1 MKKIFALL
9 MLLCITLGADAQLL
23 WKISGNGL
31 DKPSYIFGTHHVAP
45 LSMKDSIAGMP
56 EAMEGTSQ
64 VYGELVMEDMM
75 KPEML
80 MKMQQAM
87 MLPGDTTLKSLFTP
101 AQYDSIASVVKEN
114 IGMEIAMFDK
124 VKPAALNAQLAVVLS
139 VKAVKGYNP
148 QEQLDTWFQTQAR
161 QAGKKVGGLEST
173 ESQINVLYNSQSLK
187 RQAQQLYCSATHI
200 GYGIDMTRRL
210 AEAYLDQN
218 LDKLL
223 EITEEKMG
231 NACDSTP
238 EEEEALIYG
247 RNADW
252 AKRMP
257 GIMKQAPTLFVV
269 GAVDLLLMLFAF
281 YAFPPNI
288 SITSANEFNK
298 ILHNTTNITI
308 NLENDIDLKNI
319 DEGDFTAWILSFNSA
334 NTTGDT
340 TTYDYTY
347 EIRLGIAK
355 TAEGYKI
362 AELNGINW
370 SEEDYNNITASDK
383 IVQDEDGILNV
394 SFVVSYADNTLNYTF
409 QVNDASIENTAS
421 ETGAIVGFRSLW
433 NAVTNT
439 DDVVLLNLQ
448 KAYKNLKKT

>member
-9 MLLCITLGADAQLL
+9 MFFCITLGVNAQLL
-23 WKISGNGL
+23 WKVSGNGL

-45 LSMKDSIAGMP
+45 LSMKDSIAGMT
-56 EAMEGTSQ
+56 EAMNGTSQ

-87 MLPGDTTLKSLFTP
+87 MLPGDTTLKSLFTQ

-148 QEQLDTWFQTQAR
+148 QEQLDMWFQTQAR
-161 QAGKKVGGLEST
+161 QAGKKVGGLESV

-200 GYGIDMTRRL
+200 DYGIDMTRRL

-247 RNADW
+247 RNANW
-252 AKRMP
+252 AKQMP
-257 GIMKQAPTLFVV
+257 DIMKQASTLFVV
-269 GAVDLLLMLFAF
+269 GAGHLPGEHGVLKLL
-281 YAFPPNI
+281 
-288 SITSANEFNK
+288 EK
-298 ILHNTTNITI
+298 Q
-308 NLENDIDLKNI
+308 
-319 DEGDFTAWILSFNSA
+319 G
-334 NTTGDT
+334 
-340 TTYDYTY
+340 YTV
-347 EIRLGIAK
+347 EAM
-355 TAEGYKI
+355 
-362 AELNGINW
+362 N
-370 SEEDYNNITASDK
+370 
-383 IVQDEDGILNV
+383 
-394 SFVVSYADNTLNYTF
+394 
-409 QVNDASIENTAS
+409 
-421 ETGAIVGFRSLW
+421 
-433 NAVTNT
+433 
-439 DDVVLLNLQ
+439 
-448 KAYKNLKKT
+448 